1 MNSQELMHEYLNGVA
16 ALRQA
21 TDGMTADQSRARPVP
36 GKWSTLEVVC
46 HLADIDALDAERMKR
61 VIAEDQP
68 TLMDADETRYA
79 VALAY
84 QERELSEEVALI
96 ESTRRQMTR
105 ILRTLP
111 PSALSRGSVYRID
124 DKTENRTL
132 EQLLNKAIHHFRHH
146 IPFILEKR
154 KALGM

>member
-1 MNSQELMHEYLNGVA
+1 MISQELMHEYLDGVA

-68 TLMDADETRYA
+68 TLMDADENTYA
-79 VALAY
+79 AALAY
-84 QERELSEEVALI
+84 QERELGEEVALI

-111 PSALSRGSVYRID
+111 SSALSRGSVYRIG

-132 EQLLNKAIHHFRHH
+132 EQLLNKAIRHFRHH